1 MVIIMLGAPG
11 TGKGSISQILK
22 DELKITHVAS
32 GDMFRK
38 YSSEDSDLGRE
49 INSYL
54 TTGRLVPDEVTI
66 KMIHERNII

>member
-22 DELKITHVAS
+22 DKLNITHVAS

-38 YSSEDSDLGRE
+38 YSSEDSELGRE

-54 TTGRLVPDEVTI
+54 STGRLVPDELTI
-66 KMIHERNII
+66 KKD